1 MNILSR
7 ISISFLALALVLG
20 GFGLPASV
28 LAAAPTPVISSPAN
42 NAHFTVGQTISFSA
56 SATSGVEPY
65 SYVWTFGDSTSA
77 FGQTASKSYSTVG
90 TKTVRVTVAGHDEL
104 QSSVAI
110 NVIIDAA
117 TPTDTTAPTTP
128 TIIDSSHDENTSSAD
143 TSVDIS
149 WTAST
154 DEGGLAGYSYLWD
167 NNPTTVPDNTV
178 DGTGT
183 SLAQTLTPGIWYF
196 HIKALDTAGN
206 ASGVTHYGPITI
218 TDGTNPDPLTITN
231 ISVTNVTKNSATI
244 TWTTNRVADSR
255 VIYDTVS
262 HPDITGQSGPNYG
275 YVNSTETFD
284 SATKVT
290 THTVTVTGLSAN
302 TKYYFRVISQE

>member
-7 ISISFLALALVLG
+7 ISISFLAIALVLG
-20 GFGLPASV
+20 GLALP
-28 LAAAPTPVISSPAN
+28 LAASAAALVPVINTPAN
-42 NAHFTVGQTISFSA
+42 GSTVVVGQAINFSG
-56 SATSGVEPY
+56 SVTGGTPPLVPLWY
-65 SYVWTFGDSTSA
+65 FGDNT
-77 FGQTASKSYSTVG
+77 TAPGNSF
-90 TKTVRVTVAGHDEL
+90 TKTYTQAGNKTVYFNVVD
-104 QSSVAI
+104 SVGNRATATI
-110 NVIIDAA
+110 NLIVNAVS
-117 TPTDTTAPTTP
+117 DTTAPTTP
-128 TIIDSSHDENTSSAD
+128 TIIDSSHDENTSSTD

-154 DEGGLAGYSYLWD
+154 DDGGLAGYSYLWD

-183 SLAQTLTPGIWYF
+183 SLTQTLTPGIWYF

-218 TDGTNPDPLTITN
+218 TTVTNPDPLTITN
-231 ISVTNVTKNSATI
+231 ISVTGVTKNSATI

-255 VIYDTVS
+255 IIYDTVS
-262 HPDITGQSGPNYG
+262 HPDISGEVAPNYG
-275 YVNSTETFD
+275 YANSTETSD
-284 SATKVT
+284 SVTKVT
-290 THTVTVTGLSAN
+290 THTVTVTGLTAN